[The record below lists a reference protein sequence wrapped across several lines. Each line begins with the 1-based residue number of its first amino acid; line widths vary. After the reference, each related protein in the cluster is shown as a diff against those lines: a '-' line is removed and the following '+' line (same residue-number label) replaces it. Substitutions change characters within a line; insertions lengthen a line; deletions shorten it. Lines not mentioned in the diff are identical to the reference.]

1 VTGSF
6 SERQFQWEADFSGTS
21 FEFWVRRCAAG
32 KAVKSAGVMR
42 QVACARKESCR
53 SDEDSTAQSPAPAQ
67 GQKQEQ
73 PKILVLRFFVR

>member
-42 QVACARKESCR
+42 QVACARTGR
-53 SDEDSTAQSPAPAQ
+53 SDEDSTAQSPALAQ